1 VLAAGG
7 FNDRRESRTVNL
19 IRLHPNGTVEQRL
32 LEVPIAASVNEDNN
46 PILRD
51 KDVIVLDRSN
61 GNMMRE
67 NALGFLG
74 KIMRVIPFV
83 NLLF

>member
-1 VLAAGG
+1 
-7 FNDRRESRTVNL
+7 
-19 IRLHPNGTVEQRL
+19 VEQRL